1 MEHLKIETVTDHQ
14 LVYLLEQRVAEELFK
29 PIDDKNYQLVRYM
42 IDLIEVITDSMED
55 DDDD

>member
-42 IDLIEVITDSMED
+42 IEVITDSMED